1 VDASQPGRTF
11 EFQFKRFGFETKRVA
26 VSADDQVVRA
36 SLRRREIFSLPAP
49 AKPQGAAADA
59 VRERVFAVLGSRIYG
74 PVGLRVD
81 EGQFDLVGRF
91 TVEPARDGY
100 YLIADVLL
108 ADGFKRSLRE
118 LRGPAEPD
126 ARLQGVATLALRLG
140 GANLMSQ
147 FAQALAQVPDD
158 VGLMLRLSYR
168 KTRSVLDDEFQT
180 YLATTTWQSTVG
192 NKEYI
197 NYYFQTEVLENTVV
211 RDIPD
216 LFGITVR
223 VPPGRL
229 RTVVG
234 KSPEQVIQTLEVMAN
249 DTPQKQFRAIGRS
262 R

>member
-1 VDASQPGRTF
+1 
-11 EFQFKRFGFETKRVA
+11 
-26 VSADDQVVRA
+26 
-36 SLRRREIFSLPAP
+36 
-49 AKPQGAAADA
+49 
-59 VRERVFAVLGSRIYG
+59 
-74 PVGLRVD
+74 
-81 EGQFDLVGRF
+81 
-91 TVEPARDGY
+91 
-100 YLIADVLL
+100 
-108 ADGFKRSLRE
+108 
-118 LRGPAEPD
+118 
-126 ARLQGVATLALRLG
+126 
-140 GANLMSQ
+140 MSQ